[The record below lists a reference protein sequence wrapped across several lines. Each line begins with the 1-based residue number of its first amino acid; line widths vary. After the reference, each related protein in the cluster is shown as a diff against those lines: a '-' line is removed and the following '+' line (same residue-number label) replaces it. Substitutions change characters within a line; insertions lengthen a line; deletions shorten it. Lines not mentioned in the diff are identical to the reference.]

1 MKQRLLF
8 FLIAVFAMSTVA
20 WADINGTC
28 GENVTYHYN
37 GSTHTLTI
45 SGTGPM
51 ADYSN
56 ENPAFS
62 SIPDSV
68 IYDSITKVVVEEG
81 VTTIGNSA
89 FTGLYQLVEV
99 TLPSTLETIGDYAFF
114 DDDELTTITIPDGVT
129 SIGIQAFCDCDELS
143 AITLSSKLKSIGD
156 LAFYLTSLGSV
167 DIPASVTSIGEC
179 AFLNAGLETIN
190 VDSNNANY
198 ESIDGVLFDKGHTKL
213 IQYPELSDATTYMVP
228 EGVET
233 IGCNAFDSSQLNSIV
248 LSSSVSAFEASAF
261 ANCTK
266 LESINI
272 PDNLTEIAP
281 RVFESCK
288 SLTSIV
294 IPDGVTSIGEYAF
307 TSCEKLE
314 SVIIPSSVKTI
325 DECAFSGNKALKSL
339 FLPEGVTTLG
349 KNAFGSCYKLKT
361 ITIPSTMTRIDLYAF
376 FCCDAV
382 TDVYCC
388 ADPDKLDYHDK
399 FGSAFQNNKATKCHV
414 YADKLATYQ
423 EKFPDAK
430 VTFVGDLQTI
440 SPRKN
445 GDYFWTTFYSGTT
458 GYQIYDDVNADA
470 YTATV
475 EASAIKLHKLGK
487 VIPAGTAV
495 VIAGKRNSV
504 NMIIDNDAEAEN
516 VVDNDLK
523 GVDVD
528 TSMESLGK
536 GTFYVLGN
544 TKEGFGFHQYTGKTM
559 AAKKAYLC
567 LDGANARSLT
577 MMFDDETTAL
587 TLVNSEER
595 TVNSDVWYTLDGRKL
610 QGEPT
615 TTGIYIYN
623 GRKIIK

>member
-51 ADYSN
+51 ADYSD
-56 ENPAFS
+56 ENPVFS

-68 IYDSITKVVVEEG
+68 INDSIWKVVVEEG

-89 FTGLYQLVEV
+89 FASLWNLAEV
-99 TLPSTLETIGDYAFF
+99 SLPSTLETIGDYAFF
-114 DDDELTTITIPDGVT
+114 DVDELTTITIPDGVT
-129 SIGIQAFCDCDELS
+129 SIGIQAFYDCDELS
-143 AITLSSKLKSIGD
+143 AITLSSNLKSIGD
-156 LAFYLTSLGSV
+156 FAFYYTTLGSV

-213 IQYPELSDATTYMVP
+213 IQYPELKEATTYMVP

-233 IGCNAFDSSQLNSIV
+233 IGCNAFDSSQLTSIV

-281 RVFESCK
+281 RVFENCD

-325 DECAFSGNKALKSL
+325 DKCAFSGNNALKSL

-349 KNAFGSCYKLKT
+349 KNAFGSCHKLKT

-388 ADPDKLDYHDK
+388 ADPDKLDYYDK
-399 FGSAFQNNKATKCHV
+399 FGSAFQDNKATKCHV
-414 YADKLATYQ
+414 YADKLAAYQ
-423 EKFPDAK
+423 DKFPDAK

-475 EASAIKLHKLGK
+475 EASTIKLHKLGK

-528 TSMESLGK
+528 TSMELLGK

-544 TKEGFGFHQYTGKTM
+544 TKEGFGFHQYTGNTM

-577 MMFDDETTAL
+577 MMFDDETTAIDHSSFNVQRSTFNVYDL
-587 TLVNSEER
+587 Q
-595 TVNSDVWYTLDGRKL
+595 GRKVANGQL
-610 QGEPT
+610 KKGL
-615 TTGIYIYN
+615 YIVN
-623 GRKIIK
+623 GRKVIVK